1 MKVELKLREQ
11 LAEQAVEIHTLKED
25 KKLLLLACRTV
36 LASIDRTPQDRKM
49 AIELAEGITA
59 RMARNRLD

>member
-36 LASIDRTPQDRKM
+36 LASMDRAPEDRKM
-49 AIELAEGITA
+49 AVELAQSIA
-59 RMARNRLD
+59 DKMARNRLD